1 MNEMFEDKNLVEQG
15 FTLIE
20 LLVVIVI
27 LGVLAAVVVFA
38 VNGITDRGHSSACKS
53 EVATLNT
60 AIQAFYAKTEPNP
73 AYPAGPLALLGS
85 QLITAGLLSSSSV
98 VPGASTSYTPAYN
111 ATTGNYTAACP

>member
-1 MNEMFEDKNLVEQG
+1 MFEDKNLVEQG

-53 EVATLNT
+53 EVATINT
-60 AIQAFYAKTEPNP
+60 AVQAYYAKKEPNP
-73 AYPAGPLALLGS
+73 AYPAGPLASLGS
-85 QLITAGLLSSSSV
+85 QLIAAGLLSSSSV
-98 VPGASTSYTPAYN
+98 VPGATTGYTPAYD
-111 ATTGNYTAACP
+111 AATGNFTAACP